1 MFMSLPE
8 MFLWHYI
15 WSALTD
21 FIWVCPRHSIV
32 CILFKKCLL
41 SGLESVSRMTSQ
53 DDVTYERLNS
63 MFCLKMYCTGVS
75 TCELTLIYLVV
86 HIHALPYL

>member
-21 FIWVCPRHSIV
+21 FIWVCHRHSIV

-41 SGLESVSRMTSQ
+41 SGLESVVRMTLQTISPLRGSAQ
-53 DDVTYERLNS
+53 CSKDVLCRGKN
-63 MFCLKMYCTGVS
+63 FQIDID
-75 TCELTLIYLVV
+75 LIG
-86 HIHALPYL
+86 